1 MQNNWKDYKP
11 DIDELISLRQ
21 AAEFSGLSQVHLRLL
36 VRNKTIWGMKI
47 DTMWLTTKQVVLKY
61 IEQDRKTG
69 PKPKNP

>member
-11 DIDELISLRQ
+11 DFDELISLRQ

-36 VRNKTIWGMKI
+36 VRNKTIWGTKI

>member
-11 DIDELISLRQ
+11 DIDKLISLRQ
-21 AAEFSGLSQVHLRLL
+21 AAEFSGLSQAHLRLL